1 MAVHAQKLNR
11 KARRAIA
18 IAVALLLAGPVIL
31 VAKYVVAQ
39 LASREQV
46 IHTDDDQLVMLP
58 DGSTMLARH
67 GSTAR
72 IMANWLDE
80 DPAGA
85 KTFDIGNENF
95 APESATF
102 THDGWEHLAQ
112 FSQMLRA
119 HHGVD
124 AVVLYSAHH
133 GISDSVNLE
142 HSRADRIREEALK
155 QGVDQEQ
162 ITVSKEG
169 FEAGHNAAGD
179 EGLEVVLTNKA

>member
-1 MAVHAQKLNR
+1 MAVRTQKLDR

-18 IAVALLLAGPVIL
+18 IAVALLLVGPIIL
-31 VAKYVVAQ
+31 VARHVTAT

-46 IHTDDDQLVMLP
+46 IHSDDDQLVMLP

-72 IMANWLDE
+72 IMANWLE
-80 DPAGA
+80 QDPAGA
-85 KTFDIGNENF
+85 RTFDVGNENF

-102 THDGWEHLAQ
+102 THDGWEHVAQ

-133 GISDSVNLE
+133 GIAASVDLE
-142 HSRADRIREEALK
+142 HLRADRIREEALK

-162 ITVSKEG
+162 IKVSQEA

>member
-1 MAVHAQKLNR
+1 MAARAQKLDR
-11 KARRAIA
+11 KARRAIV
-18 IAVALLLAGPVIL
+18 IAVALLFAGPVIL
-31 VAKYVVAQ
+31 VAKYVITQ
-39 LASREQV
+39 LADRQEV
-46 IHTDDDQLVMLP
+46 IQSDDDQLVMLP

-72 IMANWLDE
+72 IMANWLEADSG
-80 DPAGA
+80 GA

-95 APESATF
+95 APQSATF
-102 THDGWEHLAQ
+102 TNDGWEHLAQ

-133 GISDSVNLE
+133 GISASLDLE

-162 ITVSKEG
+162 IKVSKEAY
-169 FEAGHNAAGD
+169 EAGHNTAGD
-179 EGLEVVLTNKA
+179 EGLEIVLTNKA

>member
-1 MAVHAQKLNR
+1 MAVRAQKLDR

-18 IAVALLLAGPVIL
+18 IAVALLLAGPIIL
-31 VAKYVVAQ
+31 VARHVTAQ
-39 LASREQV
+39 LTSREQV
-46 IHTDDDQLVMLP
+46 IHSDDDQLVMLP

-72 IMANWLDE
+72 IMANWLEE

-85 KTFDIGNENF
+85 KTFDVGNENF

-102 THDGWEHLAQ
+102 THDGWEHLTQ
-112 FSQMLRA
+112 FSQMLKA

-133 GISDSVNLE
+133 GISATVDLE
-142 HSRADRIREEALK
+142 HMRADRIREEAIK
-155 QGVDQEQ
+155 QGVEEGQ
-162 ITVSKEG
+162 IAVSKES
-169 FEAGHNAAGD
+169 FEAGHNAAVD
-179 EGLEVVLTNKA
+179 EGLEVVLTNNA